1 MPLEISEIAVRLAVG
16 DAQPAAPARN
26 GGAPETVSTGL
37 SAEAIAEIV
46 QTCVDEVLRIIRMSE
61 ER

>member
-16 DAQPAAPARN
+16 GAAPPAASQGANSPAERS
-26 GGAPETVSTGL
+26 GRI
-37 SAEAIAEIV
+37 SAEMLAEIV